1 MKVAIIGAANVKA
14 WAPRLAAA
22 KVQDGGR
29 MQ

>member
-1 MKVAIIGAANVKA
+1 MMVAIIGAPTLKA